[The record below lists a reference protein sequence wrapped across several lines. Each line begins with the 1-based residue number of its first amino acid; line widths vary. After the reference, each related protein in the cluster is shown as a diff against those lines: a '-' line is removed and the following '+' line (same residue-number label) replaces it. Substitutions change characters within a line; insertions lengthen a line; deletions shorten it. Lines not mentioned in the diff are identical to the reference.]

1 MVANGNH
8 PPDGSFGLLLP
19 SQVDEMNASVR
30 ALTVAVRELTR
41 VLTSPDAMLSRLVKL
56 LETTRD
62 ENAPTQER
70 PPVDF

>member
-1 MVANGNH
+1 VAANANH

-19 SQVDEMNASVR
+19 SQVDDLTAAVR
-30 ALTVAVRELTR
+30 KLDAGVRELTR
-41 VLTSPDAMLSRLVKL
+41 ALTNPDGVLFRLMKL
-56 LETTRD
+56 LETSRD